1 MLENTVFHSVANQSL
16 ETTFRVVFSR
26 VLKKIH
32 ICFDFTYYY
41 PMQQDK
47 KKNLVPCVNPVRSEP
62 KPIMTCLHTFSC
74 PLHRL
79 LYIYLRQVLI
89 GSLDCLCSLCMTGQS
104 ECFALSVKAVN
115 WKPLYLYIV
124 ITIIHIPANR
134 GHQHPDSVYWGV
146 CWQSSA
152 ATVKRDKSMNK
163 ILSMHCNGQ

>member
-26 VLKKIH
+26 VFKEIH
-32 ICFDFTYYY
+32 ICLDFTYYY
-41 PMQQDK
+41 PTQKDK
-47 KKNLVPCVNPVRSEP
+47 KKILCHVLTQSEVKP

-74 PLHRL
+74 PLRRL

-115 WKPLYLYIV
+115 
-124 ITIIHIPANR
+124 
-134 GHQHPDSVYWGV
+134 
-146 CWQSSA
+146 
-152 ATVKRDKSMNK
+152 
-163 ILSMHCNGQ
+163 